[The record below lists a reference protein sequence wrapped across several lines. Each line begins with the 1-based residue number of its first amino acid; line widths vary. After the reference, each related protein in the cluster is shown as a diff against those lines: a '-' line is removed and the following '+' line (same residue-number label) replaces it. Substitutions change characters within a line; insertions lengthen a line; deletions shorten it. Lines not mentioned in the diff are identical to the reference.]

1 MSLLKQASGLGG
13 VSTLDIEG
21 EQLLVAEAFR
31 FMRAGGMV
39 RLIDWI
45 ELDPEERAA
54 LVTAN
59 TELVSAEACARGWA
73 SQSPL
78 QSAQIA
84 ADYDGGAMLEAV
96 AFEMMRD
103 RLKVQVS

>member
-1 MSLLKQASGLGG
+1 MSLLKQASGLSG
-13 VSTLDIEG
+13 VSTIGSEG
-21 EQLLVAEAFR
+21 EQLLVAEALR
-31 FMRAGGMV
+31 FMRAGGML
-39 RLIDWI
+39 RLTDWT
-45 ELDPEERAA
+45 ELDSEERAA

-96 AFEMMRD
+96 AFEVMRD
-103 RLKVQVS
+103 RLKGQVA